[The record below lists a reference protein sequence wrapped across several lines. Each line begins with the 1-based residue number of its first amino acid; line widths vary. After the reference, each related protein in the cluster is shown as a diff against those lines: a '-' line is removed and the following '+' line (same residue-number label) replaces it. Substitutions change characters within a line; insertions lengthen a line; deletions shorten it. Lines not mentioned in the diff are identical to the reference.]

1 MLYMHWQTKM
11 SVQAA
16 YKALM
21 EGRVPS
27 REDAIMQ
34 GMCKEWIW
42 EFLLKHCSNSRLL
55 RAMAAAYPLPD
66 GSLHLKRL
74 LLLKSLSFDLSENN
88 FTDRT
93 LETMSALSFLYRSE
107 HRTTHFQ
114 VPVADSNGKT
124 VLYQFSLWMLYL
136 AVRVECSIQ
145 YLRTESD
152 DWPKFYESLEKHWG
166 NIAQD
171 TEEPDHNVDEADED
185 RDIYKKLKEE
195 LWAVMKQP
203 ELRHDL
209 LKTRKREYVVRMMQ
223 SFLDDAWKD
232 VGLVFLEGVAQNLK
246 EGLYVPDGF
255 SLDDQLGS
263 KGGGPETEKLSPVPV
278 EVSAAEGFSEGLNKL
293 KGSAPE
299 VFEHRKSAAETSMPQ
314 DEANVSVPAKYG
326 KSKLVKGLTLKESDK
341 EPYLGRRCST
351 SKQGRSSL
359 GCTMETSDDQI
370 ELALPRKR
378 KMPASL
384 QRKKIETTLPS
395 VSRDPLQAD
404 RTVQSRLTRSSCLVD
419 DKAVPSVGEKRREE
433 YVNGLEEEDQRCLS
447 LPPWAGSPCLNETIT
462 ARKRPILAPLC
473 LDTNERV
480 AAACGNVSLETPVI
494 LKSQIELKDGQASL
508 NAVVQDPLPEALKI
522 AEEAAKV
529 GGLVQQACERT
540 SANGMDEGMQPL
552 SENANINTSQDRG
565 VMEGPHDKQSK
576 KSILE
581 RNPTAHTVEVVF
593 TLFASCKDAAPAYDN
608 LTPKGKP
615 KDYKEG
621 GQAFKFD
628 IFHGAHDKLKAL
640 LFLQQ
645 FDAAFAFLEQ
655 FDAAFAGGNFIE
667 SSKIR
672 NAATFLKSNALQWWT
687 TLLNQ
692 EYYAGHCHYTNAD
705 NSKKELLRAMD
716 VRLSALQQEQGM
728 AFCRATA
735 AGFDSDGIEDLLAF
749 SDFFGA
755 DHLRVAYNWFHELFF
770 KVAKGC

>member
-1 MLYMHWQTKM
+1 M

-21 EGRVPS
+21 EGRVLS

-74 LLLKSLSFDLSENN
+74 LLLKSLSFGLSENS

-114 VPVADSNGKT
+114 VPVTDSNGNT

-171 TEEPDHNVDEADED
+171 TEEPDHNDDDADED
-185 RDIYKKLKEE
+185 RDIYKNLKEE

-263 KGGGPETEKLSPVPV
+263 KGGGPETEKLSPVRPV
-278 EVSAAEGFSEGLNKL
+278 DASAVEGPKKL

-299 VFEHRKSAAETSMPQ
+299 VSEHRKSAAESSMPQ

-326 KSKLVKGLTLKESDK
+326 KSKLVKGSTLKDSDK
-341 EPYLGRRCST
+341 EPDLGRRSST
-351 SKQGRSSL
+351 SKQGRSFL

-370 ELALPRKR
+370 EHALPRKR

-419 DKAVPSVGEKRREE
+419 DKTVPSVGEKRREE
-433 YVNGLEEEDQRCLS
+433 CVYGLEEEDQRCLS
-447 LPPWAGSPCLNETIT
+447 PPPWADSPCLNEIIT

-480 AAACGNVSLETPVI
+480 AAVCGNVSLETPVI
-494 LKSQIELKDGQASL
+494 LKAQIELKDGQASL

-529 GGLVQQACERT
+529 GGSVQQACERT
-540 SANGMDEGMQPL
+540 SANGMDKGMQPL
-552 SENANINTSQDRG
+552 SENVNVNTAQDRG

-576 KSILE
+576 KNILE
-581 RNPTAHTVEVVF
+581 RNPTARTIEVEKQDPLEEF
-593 TLFASCKDAAPAYDN
+593 TLSF
-608 LTPKGKP
+608 
-615 KDYKEG
+615 
-621 GQAFKFD
+621 
-628 IFHGAHDKLKAL
+628 
-640 LFLQQ
+640 
-645 FDAAFAFLEQ
+645 
-655 FDAAFAGGNFIE
+655 
-667 SSKIR
+667 
-672 NAATFLKSNALQWWT
+672 W
-687 TLLNQ
+687 
-692 EYYAGHCHYTNAD
+692 
-705 NSKKELLRAMD
+705 KELLTDSCGASVVED
-716 VRLSALQQEQGM
+716 VG
-728 AFCRATA
+728 FC
-735 AGFDSDGIEDLLAF
+735 DG
-749 SDFFGA
+749 
-755 DHLRVAYNWFHELFF
+755 R
-770 KVAKGC
+770 